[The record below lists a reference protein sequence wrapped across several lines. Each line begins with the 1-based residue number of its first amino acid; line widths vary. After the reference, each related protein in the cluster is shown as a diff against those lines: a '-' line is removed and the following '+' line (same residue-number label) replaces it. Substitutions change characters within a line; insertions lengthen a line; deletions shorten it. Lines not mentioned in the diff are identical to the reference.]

1 MSEINQLVDRYVAVW
16 NEPDAE
22 LRRRSIAE
30 LWVEDGAH
38 IYPEA
43 EVRGYQAIEARVSE
57 AYEEFVR
64 KGGFV
69 FKLSNAAQSHHN
81 LVKFNWEMVPAGGG
95 EVAAVGSDCFVLSD
109 DGRIRFDYQF

>member
-1 MSEINQLVDRYVAVW
+1 MQAFLIDPTIFKGFVQAGLPPFKN
-16 NEPDAE
+16 
-22 LRRRSIAE
+22 
-30 LWVEDGAH
+30 GAH

-43 EVRGYQAIEARVSE
+43 EVRGYRAIEARVSE

-81 LVKFNWEMVPAGGG
+81 LVKVNWEMVPAGGG